1 MSGVRYSVGEYSYV
15 VAFGQG
21 VGTVSVRF
29 GSAVGDETAAPEAPV
44 VETAAVV
51 GIAVDRGAVAVV
63 DGAAVVAAGRGVVA
77 RTVGDAVGLEICG
90 TAFGTAEEEVS
101 ADRPA
106 TVGRAVCAAGEEAA
120 LTIWDAPNVGA
131 GVAAW
136 AAQRQRP
143 TMAKRRRTDFMNSLT
158 VHLPWGR
165 VGAAESGPPRLS
177 YWILHASYKCPRKGE
192 RRSF

>member
-1 MSGVRYSVGEYSYV
+1 M
-15 VAFGQG
+15 AFGQG

-44 VETAAVV
+44 VEPGAVV
-51 GIAVDRGAVAVV
+51 GIAVGRGVVAIV

-77 RTVGDAVGLEICG
+77 RTVGDAVGLEIWV
-90 TAFGTAEEEVS
+90 TALETAEEEVS

-106 TVGRAVCAAGEEAA
+106 TAGRVVCATAGEEEA
-120 LTIWDAPNVGA
+120 LAIWIALPVGT

-143 TMAKRRRTDFMNSLT
+143 TTAKRRRTDFMNSLT

-165 VGAAESGPPRLS
+165 AGG
-177 YWILHASYKCPRKGE
+177 G
-192 RRSF
+192 